1 MKNLINKLAIISLS
15 AFAVG
20 AMSPAFA
27 HDSDF
32 FANSATHS
40 YKQSILQHQSG
51 SASVNAERSI

>member
-1 MKNLINKLAIISLS
+1 MKNLINKLVIISLS

-27 HDSDF
+27 HDNDF
-32 FANSATHS
+32 LPNTNPTYYHS
-40 YKQSILQHQSG
+40 VSQDHGG